1 MAEEKNVLLSLT
13 VDIGESANRIAGLTT
28 VINQLSDAEKNL
40 RKEMAA
46 TDTTTKEGKARY
58 AELAR
63 ELATITESKKAY
75 ASQLREESKQ
85 VQHTIQATGEYERSL
100 QGMADKLAEAKKEL
114 RGMNMYLEDGKT
126 VDPKWKERAAEVD
139 ALNEK
144 VKKAEETYGVYAR
157 NVGNYSNS
165 ILDAFGKMNNSSGKL
180 VAGIKQTKTAM
191 DALGKAGPMAML
203 SLVAMLIMK
212 VVDALD
218 TCEENTNEV
227 ASAMSAFKAIG
238 DVVTVT
244 LQKMGEWIGKAAK
257 ALSGFIQ
264 KHAEEYA
271 ILGKVNERMRERQE
285 IERMNQELA
294 VTTRE
299 NTVQNAKDER
309 DIAELLAKSADK
321 YNHSAKERIQFL
333 EEAKKKRL
341 EMGQREIDEAQI
353 QLDILKATVKQ
364 TRSSKEENDKL
375 AEAEARVI
383 QAETAYLKQERELN
397 AQISE
402 TKKQIASEAAQAA
415 QERKRADDEAAAA
428 TEAAAKAMQEAFERV
443 KEMALGDTVQ
453 YQIEK
458 VTEKYKEAFDTLEK
472 SAAKADEK
480 DYIRYTIKKKMEEE
494 IAAIKQKPID
504 EQLKAEKAAADEAL
518 KAREKAY
525 AEELAKNWQNADE
538 QYRIRKQYIDAL
550 LNDETVAAEK
560 KYELEKELADLQAEH
575 AEQRISTLQD
585 YANQMASLM
594 GNLSSIAD
602 GFEERRTNKIEAENE
617 KQKAAL
623 QERLDRGIISQESY
637 DKKVAAMDAELDAE
651 KAKIARRQAAREK
664 ALSAMQIAINTAS
677 AIMKIWAE
685 VPKMDFGVST
695 GVLTTMAAA
704 VGATQ
709 LAAVLAEPLPKA
721 AKGGTIN
728 GPSHAM
734 GGALIEG
741 EGGERIIAA
750 NPSKAFPEL
759 LNLISYIGK
768 HSNIPNTG
776 YANRV
781 AGTATGIDYDLLA
794 NKVGDVLEN
803 KLQRLRIYT
812 SVTDIKEA
820 ERNYALVE
828 AQAKF

>member
-1 MAEEKNVLLSLT
+1 MAEEKTILLSLD
-13 VDIGESANRIAGLTT
+13 VELGESISRIAGLNT
-28 VINQLSDAEKNL
+28 VIEQLSAKEKEL

-46 TDTTTKEGKARY
+46 TDTTTKEGKERY
-58 AELAR
+58 AELAK
-63 ELATITESKKAY
+63 EVAACNESKKAY
-75 ASQLREESKQ
+75 ASMLREESKQ
-85 VQHTIQATGEYERSL
+85 VQHVIQGTGDYERSL
-100 QGMADKLAEAKKEL
+100 QGMADKLAMAKKEL
-114 RGMNMYLEDGKT
+114 RGMNMYMEDGKKINP
-126 VDPKWKERAAEVD
+126 DWKKKADEVN
-139 ALNEK
+139 ALNDK
-144 VKKAEETYGVYAR
+144 VKKAEEAYGTYSR
-157 NVGNYSNS
+157 NVGNYANS
-165 ILDAFGKMNNSSGKL
+165 VVDALSGMGGSFTRVIKP
-180 VAGIKQTKTAM
+180 IKQTKNAM

-227 ASAMSAFKAIG
+227 SAAMGSFKAIG
-238 DVVTVT
+238 DVVNVM
-244 LQKMGEWIGKAAK
+244 LQKMGEWLGKAAK
-257 ALSGFIQ
+257 WLTNLIQ
-264 KHAEEYA
+264 KYAEESKM
-271 ILGKVNERMRERQE
+271 LGEVNRRMKERQE
-285 IERMNQELA
+285 IELANQKLA
-294 VTTRE
+294 KTTRE
-299 NTVQNAKDER
+299 NTVQNAKDEEQVAILR
-309 DIAELLAKSADK
+309 AKVADK
-321 YNHSAKERIQFL
+321 STYSARQRLDFLQQASDLEKEIAQRNLEAATQEYNIIKKQNEQAGSSAEEKQKEADA
-333 EEAKKKRL
+333 EAKMIQARTAYYNKTREL
-341 EMGQREIDEAQI
+341 QGQM
-353 QLDILKATVKQ
+353 
-364 TRSSKEENDKL
+364 S
-375 AEAEARVI
+375 EAR
-383 QAETAYLKQERELN
+383 
-397 AQISE
+397 
-402 TKKQIASEAAQAA
+402 KQIAADAKAQA
-415 QERKRADDEAAAA
+415 D
-428 TEAAAKAMQEAFERV
+428 AAKAADEEARKAAEDAAKSLQDAFDKMR
-443 KEMALGDTVQ
+443 EMALGDTVE
-453 YQIEK
+453 YQIEQ
-458 VTEKYKEAFDTLEK
+458 VTKKYKEAFDTINNSNSDE
-472 SAAKADEK
+472 DEK
-480 DYIRYTIKKKMEEE
+480 AFYRVNLERKMAEE
-494 IAAIKQKPID
+494 IAAIRQKPID

-575 AEQRISTLQD
+575 TEQRIATLQD

-623 QERLDRGIISQESY
+623 QERLNKGIISQESY

-664 ALSAMQIAINTAS
+664 ALSAMQIAINTAA

-685 VPKMDFGVST
+685 VPKMDFGIST
-695 GVLTTMAAA
+695 AALTAVAAA

-768 HSNIPNTG
+768 HSNIPETG
-776 YANRV
+776 FANRV
-781 AGTATGIDYDLLA
+781 FAGGGGVMDDAFAEKVAKALA
-794 NKVGDVLEN
+794 QE
-803 KLQRLRIYT
+803 LRGLKIYT
-812 SVTDIKEA
+812 AVTDIREA
-820 ERNYALVE
+820 DRNYSIIE
-828 AQAKF
+828 NQAKY